1 MLIVVFLLILTSDGF
16 AFILL
21 LGDIMNKIILVDG
34 NNLLFRS
41 FYATAY
47 QGVIMKNSKGFPT
60 NALYGFI
67 NMMNKIIQEENPSYI
82 MVAFDKGKTFRH
94 DKYNQYKAGRSEMP
108 DELRV
113 QFPKAK
119 EILESMGIKYFE
131 IDNYEADDIIGTISL
146 EVEKSNDFFATI
158 VSSDKDLL
166 QLIGDRVDVKLLK
179 QTGYI
184 MMTKDEFIK
193 TYQVPPIR
201 MIDLKALMGDSS
213 DHIPGVK
220 GIGEKTAITLLS
232 KYQSLDNLYEHI
244 NEVTGKTREKLE
256 NDKENAY
263 MSYDLATIYREVPID
278 FSLEDCI
285 YTKQNSK
292 KFTELLQEFEFHS
305 LLKKYHLDDVEHVTE
320 KNSMLSIL
328 PIEKLSSNTFSFY
341 VETKGSVYS
350 KSEVLGVGIYDG
362 ISGYFL
368 SKNELEK
375 NKELF
380 SDSKYKY
387 TYDLKKD
394 IVVLNSLGISIS
406 NVTFDT
412 MIAAYL
418 LDYVVKDDI
427 SFVAQAFDVSL
438 PLYEE
443 LYGTEKRPKEITEE
457 KLKEVCCQKAK
468 FIYDT
473 RNQLLEDLQKNNELE
488 LFQKIEMPLSRVL
501 ADMELTGIKVDVSY
515 LDKIAL
521 DLKSQM
527 EVVEK
532 EIYEL
537 AGVTFN
543 IMSPVQLS
551 KILFET
557 LEIPYPKRVKDGKY
571 STSKD
576 ILDKIH
582 FVHPI
587 VDKILEYR
595 TLAKLYTNYAVGLKA
610 EVREDGRIHT
620 IFTQTLTRT
629 GRLSSISPNL
639 QNIPA
644 RAEYSK
650 LIRKAFIPDNNSK
663 LLSSDYS
670 QVELRIFAHMSKA
683 ENLIQAFK
691 ENQDIH
697 TKTASDIFQ
706 VSMDEVTKDMRRTAK
721 AVNFGILYGI
731 SSFGLSEDLGVDIA
745 TAKKFIDNYLET
757 YPGIS
762 EYMEDEKKKAYELGY
777 VTTLMNR
784 RRVIEELKNKNYMIR
799 SSGERMAL
807 NTPIQGTAADI
818 LKKAMVEIYDEFNK
832 RGLKSKMLIQVHD
845 ELVFNVL
852 DDELEEVSSIVR
864 NIMENTIQLSVP
876 LKVDIEYG
884 DNWYEAK

>member
-1 MLIVVFLLILTSDGF
+1 
-16 AFILL
+16 
-21 LGDIMNKIILVDG
+21 MNKIILVDG

-67 NMMNKIIQEENPSYI
+67 NMMHKIIEEEAPSYI

-94 DKYNQYKAGRSEMP
+94 DKYVDYKAGRSEMP
-108 DELRV
+108 DELRL

-119 EILESMGIKYFE
+119 EVLEALGIKYFE
-131 IDNYEADDIIGTISL
+131 IDNYEADDIIGTLSL
-146 EVEKSNDFFATI
+146 EVENRDDFIATI
-158 VSSDKDLL
+158 ISSDKDLL
-166 QLIGDRVDVKLLK
+166 QLVSDKVVMKLLK
-179 QTGYI
+179 QSGHI
-184 MMTKDEFIK
+184 MMTKEEFEK

-201 MIDLKALMGDSS
+201 MIDLKSLMGDPS

-220 GIGEKTAITLLS
+220 GIGEKTAINLLS
-232 KYQSLDNLYEHI
+232 KFNSLDNLYNRI
-244 NEVTGKTREKLE
+244 DEVTGKTKEKLE

-263 MSYDLATIYREVPID
+263 MSYDLATIYREVPLGFTLD
-278 FSLEDCI
+278 DCKYTRKNTKEFKSLLE
-285 YTKQNSK
+285 
-292 KFTELLQEFEFHS
+292 EFEFHS
-305 LLKKYHLDDVEHVTE
+305 LLKKFHLEGESNDTLVEVKKESETI
-320 KNSMLSIL
+320 KIL
-328 PIEKLSSNTFSFY
+328 PIDELKSNTFSFY
-341 VETKGSVYS
+341 VETRGSVYS
-350 KSEVLGVGIYDG
+350 KSEVLGVGFYDG

-368 SKNELEK
+368 SKEELENYK
-375 NKELF
+375 SLF
-380 SDSKYKY
+380 SGKSFKY
-387 TYDLKKD
+387 TYDLKKS
-394 IVVLNSLGISIS
+394 IVVLSSLGIDV
-406 NVTFDT
+406 NQVTFDT
-412 MIAAYL
+412 MIATYL

-427 SFVAQAFDVSL
+427 SFVAQAFDVKI
-438 PLYEE
+438 PLYDD
-443 LYGTEKRPKEITEE
+443 LFGSEKRPKEVS
-457 KLKEVCCQKAK
+457 LDVLRDVCCQKAK

-473 RNQLLEDLQKNNELE
+473 RNELLEKLEKNEELE
-488 LFQKIEMPLSRVL
+488 LFQNIEMPLSRVL
-501 ADMELTGIKVDVSY
+501 ADMELTGIKVDVDY
-515 LDKIAL
+515 LDKVASE
-521 DLKSQM
+521 LKSQM
-527 EVVEK
+527 DIIEK

-543 IMSPVQLS
+543 IMSPAQLS
-551 KILFET
+551 KVLFET
-557 LEIPYPKRVKDGKY
+557 LEIPYPKRTKDGKY

-576 ILDKIH
+576 ILDKIR

-595 TLAKLYTNYAVGLKA
+595 TLAKLYTNYAVGLKS

-650 LIRKAFIPDNNSK
+650 LIRKAFIPDDNSK

-683 ENLIQAFK
+683 ENLIQAFVDGK
-691 ENQDIH
+691 DIH
-697 TKTASDIFQ
+697 TKTASDIFH
-706 VSMDEVTKDMRRTAK
+706 VPMCEVTKDMRRTAK

-731 SSFGLSEDLGVDIA
+731 SSFGLSEDLGIDIA

-762 EYMEDEKKKAYELGY
+762 EYMEEEKKKAYEFGY

-818 LKKAMVEIYDEFNK
+818 LKKAMVEIYEEFNK

-852 DDELEEVSSIVR
+852 NDELDEVSSIVK
-864 NIMENTIQLSVP
+864 NIMENTMSLSVP

>member
-1 MLIVVFLLILTSDGF
+1 
-16 AFILL
+16 
-21 LGDIMNKIILVDG
+21 MNKIILVDG

-67 NMMNKIIQEENPSYI
+67 NMMNKIIQEEKPSYI

-94 DKYNQYKAGRSEMP
+94 DKYDEYKAGRSEMP
-108 DELRV
+108 DELRL

-119 EILESMGIKYFE
+119 EILDAQGIKHFE
-131 IDNYEADDIIGTISL
+131 IDNYEADDIIGTLSL
-146 EVEKSNDFFATI
+146 EVEHRDDFVATI

-166 QLIGDRVDVKLLK
+166 QLISDKVDVKLLK
-179 QTGYI
+179 QSGHI
-184 MMTKDEFIK
+184 MMTKSEFIK

-220 GIGEKTAITLLS
+220 GIGEKTAINLLS
-232 KYQSLDNLYEHI
+232 KFQSLDNLYLHI
-244 NEVTGKTREKLE
+244 DEVSGKTKEKLE
-256 NDKENAY
+256 NDKSSAY
-263 MSYDLATIYREVPID
+263 MSYDLATIYREVPLD
-278 FSLEDCI
+278 FTIEDCK
-285 YTKQNSK
+285 YTGENSVR
-292 KFTELLQEFEFHS
+292 FTELLQEFEFHS
-305 LLKKYHLDDVEHVTE
+305 LLKKYHLTEDVATTVKKEE
-320 KNSMLSIL
+320 AISIL
-328 PIEKLSSNTFSFY
+328 PIEKLTSNTFSFY
-341 VETKGSVYS
+341 VETRGSVYS

-368 SKNELEK
+368 SREELEK
-375 NKELF
+375 HRDLF
-380 SDSKYKY
+380 SNSSFKY
-387 TYDLKKD
+387 TYDLKKN
-394 IVVLNSLGISIS
+394 IVVLNSLGIQIS

-412 MIAAYL
+412 MIATYL

-427 SFVAQAFDVSL
+427 SYVAQAFDVSL
-438 PLYEE
+438 PLYDD
-443 LYGTEKRPKEITEE
+443 LFGTEKRPKEVSLDV
-457 KLKEVCCQKAK
+457 LKDVCCRKAK

-473 RNQLLEDLQKNNELE
+473 RNQLLEDLGKNNELD

-501 ADMELTGIKVDVSY
+501 ADMELTGILVDVPY
-515 LDKIAL
+515 LEKIEA
-521 DLKSQM
+521 DLKNQM
-527 EVVEK
+527 DVLEQ

-537 AGVTFN
+537 AGTTFN
-543 IMSPVQLS
+543 IMSPAQLA
-551 KILFET
+551 KVLFEN
-557 LEIPYPKRVKDGKY
+557 LEIPYPKKVKDGKY

-576 ILDKIH
+576 ILDKIR

-587 VDKILEYR
+587 VDKILDYR
-595 TLAKLYTNYAVGLKA
+595 TVSKLYTNYAVGLKS

-644 RAEYSK
+644 SLEYSK
-650 LIRKAFIPDNNSK
+650 LIRTAFIPDPHSK
-663 LLSSDYS
+663 ILSSDYS

-683 ENLIQAFK
+683 DNLIQAFK
-691 ENQDIH
+691 DGKDIH
-697 TKTASDIFQ
+697 TKTASDIFH
-706 VSMDEVTKDMRRTAK
+706 VPMDEVTKDMRRTAK

-762 EYMEDEKKKAYELGY
+762 EYMEEEKKKAYELGY

-799 SSGERMAL
+799 SSGERIAL

-864 NIMENTIQLSVP
+864 DIMENTIKLSVP

>member
-1 MLIVVFLLILTSDGF
+1 
-16 AFILL
+16 
-21 LGDIMNKIILVDG
+21 MNKIILVDG

-67 NMMNKIIQEENPSYI
+67 NMMHKIIEEEAPSYI

-94 DKYNQYKAGRSEMP
+94 DKYVDYKAGRSEMP
-108 DELRV
+108 DELRL

-119 EILESMGIKYFE
+119 EVLEALGIKYFE
-131 IDNYEADDIIGTISL
+131 IDNYEADDIIGTLSL
-146 EVEKSNDFFATI
+146 EVENRDDFIATI
-158 VSSDKDLL
+158 ISSDKDLL
-166 QLIGDRVDVKLLK
+166 QLVSDKVVMKLLK
-179 QTGYI
+179 QSGHI
-184 MMTKDEFIK
+184 MMTKEEFEK

-201 MIDLKALMGDSS
+201 MIDLKALMGDPS

-220 GIGEKTAITLLS
+220 GIGEKTAINLLS
-232 KYQSLDNLYEHI
+232 KFNSLDNLYNRI
-244 NEVTGKTREKLE
+244 DEVTGKTKEKLE

-263 MSYDLATIYREVPID
+263 MSYDLATIYREVPLGFTLD
-278 FSLEDCI
+278 DCKYTRKNTKEFKSLLE
-285 YTKQNSK
+285 
-292 KFTELLQEFEFHS
+292 EFEFHS
-305 LLKKYHLDDVEHVTE
+305 LLKKFHLEGESNDTLVEVKKESETI
-320 KNSMLSIL
+320 KIL
-328 PIEKLSSNTFSFY
+328 PIDELKSNTFSFY
-341 VETKGSVYS
+341 VETRGSVYS
-350 KSEVLGVGIYDG
+350 KSEVLGVGFYDG

-368 SKNELEK
+368 SKEELENYK
-375 NKELF
+375 SLF
-380 SDSKYKY
+380 SGKSFKY
-387 TYDLKKD
+387 TYDLKKS
-394 IVVLNSLGISIS
+394 IVVLSSLGIDV
-406 NVTFDT
+406 NQVTFDT
-412 MIAAYL
+412 MIATYL

-427 SFVAQAFDVSL
+427 SFVAQAFDVKI
-438 PLYEE
+438 PLYDD
-443 LYGTEKRPKEITEE
+443 LFGSEKRPKEVR
-457 KLKEVCCQKAK
+457 LDVLRDVCCQKAK

-473 RNQLLEDLQKNNELE
+473 RNELLEKLEKNEELE
-488 LFQKIEMPLSRVL
+488 LFQNIEMPLSRVL
-501 ADMELTGIKVDVSY
+501 ADMELTGIKVDVDY
-515 LDKIAL
+515 LDKVASE
-521 DLKSQM
+521 LKSQM
-527 EVVEK
+527 DIIEK

-543 IMSPVQLS
+543 IMSPAQLS
-551 KILFET
+551 KVLFET
-557 LEIPYPKRVKDGKY
+557 LEIPYPKRTKDGKY

-576 ILDKIH
+576 ILDKIR

-595 TLAKLYTNYAVGLKA
+595 TLAKLYTNYAVGLKS

-650 LIRKAFIPDNNSK
+650 LIRKAFIPDDNSK

-683 ENLIQAFK
+683 ENLIQAFVDGK
-691 ENQDIH
+691 DIH
-697 TKTASDIFQ
+697 TKTASDIFH
-706 VSMDEVTKDMRRTAK
+706 VPMCEVTKDMRRTAK

-731 SSFGLSEDLGVDIA
+731 SSFGLSEDLGIDIA

-762 EYMEDEKKKAYELGY
+762 EYMEEEKKKAYEFGY

-818 LKKAMVEIYDEFNK
+818 LKKAMVEIYEEFNK

-852 DDELEEVSSIVR
+852 NDELDEVSSIVK
-864 NIMENTIQLSVP
+864 NIMENTMALSVP

>member
-1 MLIVVFLLILTSDGF
+1 
-16 AFILL
+16 
-21 LGDIMNKIILVDG
+21 MNKIILVDG

-67 NMMNKIIQEENPSYI
+67 NMMHKIVEEESPSYI

-94 DKYNQYKAGRSEMP
+94 DKYDEYKAGRSEMP
-108 DELRV
+108 DELRL

-119 EILESMGIKYFE
+119 EVLDALGIKHFE
-131 IDNYEADDIIGTISL
+131 IDNYEADDIIGTLSL
-146 EVEKSNDFFATI
+146 EVENRDDFFATI
-158 VSSDKDLL
+158 ISSDKDLL
-166 QLIGDRVDVKLLK
+166 QLVSDKVVMKLLK
-179 QTGYI
+179 QSGHI
-184 MMTKDEFIK
+184 MMTKEEFEK

-201 MIDLKALMGDSS
+201 MIDLKALMGDAS

-220 GIGEKTAITLLS
+220 GIGEKTAINLLS
-232 KYQSLDNLYEHI
+232 KFESLDNLYNHI
-244 NEVTGKTREKLE
+244 DEVTGKTKEKLQ
-256 NDKENAY
+256 NDKDSAY
-263 MSYDLATIYREVPID
+263 MSYDLATIYREVPLD
-278 FSLEDCI
+278 FTLEDCK
-285 YTKQNSK
+285 YTRENTKEFKS
-292 KFTELLQEFEFHS
+292 LLEEFEFHS
-305 LLKKYHLDDVEHVTE
+305 LLKKFHLEGENNDALVEVKKE
-320 KNSMLSIL
+320 SEDIKIL
-328 PIEKLSSNTFSFY
+328 PIDELKSNTFSFY
-341 VETKGSVYS
+341 VETRGSVYS
-350 KSEVLGVGIYDG
+350 KSEVLGIGIYDG

-368 SKNELEK
+368 SKDELNNYK
-375 NKELF
+375 DLF
-380 SDSKYKY
+380 SGKSFKY

-394 IVVLNSLGISIS
+394 IVVLHSLGIDVN

-412 MIAAYL
+412 MIATYL

-427 SFVAQAFDVSL
+427 SFVAQAFDVKL
-438 PLYEE
+438 PLYDD
-443 LYGTEKRPKEITEE
+443 LFGTEKRPKEVSLEV
-457 KLKEVCCQKAK
+457 LRDVCCRKAK

-473 RNQLLEDLQKNNELE
+473 RNQLLEELQKNNELD

-501 ADMELTGIKVDVSY
+501 ADMELTGIKVDVDY
-515 LDKIAL
+515 LDKVASE
-521 DLKSQM
+521 LKSQM
-527 EVVEK
+527 EVIEK

-543 IMSPVQLS
+543 IMSPAQLS
-551 KILFET
+551 KVLFET

-576 ILDKIH
+576 ILDKIR

-650 LIRKAFIPDNNSK
+650 LIRKAFVPDDNSK

-683 ENLIQAFK
+683 ENLIQAFVDGK
-691 ENQDIH
+691 DIH
-697 TKTASDIFQ
+697 TKTASDIFH
-706 VSMDEVTKDMRRTAK
+706 VSMDDVTKDMRRTAK

-731 SSFGLSEDLGVDIA
+731 SSFGLSEDLGIDIA

-762 EYMEDEKKKAYELGY
+762 EYMEEEKKKAYELGY

-852 DDELEEVSSIVR
+852 NDELEEVSSIVR
-864 NIMENTIQLSVP
+864 DIMENTIQLSVP

>member
-1 MLIVVFLLILTSDGF
+1 
-16 AFILL
+16 
-21 LGDIMNKIILVDG
+21 MNKIILVDG

-67 NMMNKIIQEENPSYI
+67 NMMNKIIQEEKPSYI

-94 DKYNQYKAGRSEMP
+94 DKYDEYKAGRSEMP
-108 DELRV
+108 DELRL

-119 EILESMGIKYFE
+119 EILDAQGIKHFE
-131 IDNYEADDIIGTISL
+131 IDNYEADDIIGTLSL
-146 EVEKSNDFFATI
+146 EVEHRDDFVATI

-166 QLIGDRVDVKLLK
+166 QLISDKVDVKLLK
-179 QTGYI
+179 QSGHI
-184 MMTKDEFIK
+184 MMTKSEFIK

-220 GIGEKTAITLLS
+220 GIGEKTAINLLS
-232 KYQSLDNLYEHI
+232 KFQSLDNLYLHI
-244 NEVTGKTREKLE
+244 DEVSGKTREKLE
-256 NDKENAY
+256 NDKKNAY
-263 MSYDLATIYREVPID
+263 MSYDLATIYREVPLD
-278 FSLEDCI
+278 FTIEDCK
-285 YTKQNSK
+285 YTGENSE

-305 LLKKYHLDDVEHVTE
+305 LLKKYHLTE
-320 KNSMLSIL
+320 DAATSVKKDEGISIL
-328 PIEKLSSNTFSFY
+328 PVEKLTSNTFSFY
-341 VETKGSVYS
+341 VETRGTVYS

-362 ISGYFL
+362 VSGYYL
-368 SKNELEK
+368 SKEELEEHR
-375 NKELF
+375 NLF
-380 SDSKYKY
+380 SNSSFKY
-387 TYDLKKD
+387 TYDLKKN
-394 IVVLNSLGISIS
+394 IVVLHSLGIQIS

-412 MIAAYL
+412 MIATYL

-427 SFVAQAFDVSL
+427 SYVAQAFDVSL
-438 PLYEE
+438 PLYDD
-443 LYGTEKRPKEITEE
+443 LFGSEKRPKEVSPEV
-457 KLKEVCCQKAK
+457 LRDVCCRKAK

-473 RNQLLEDLQKNNELE
+473 RNQLLEELGKNNELD

-501 ADMELTGIKVDVSY
+501 ADMELTGILVDVPY
-515 LDKIAL
+515 LEKIEA

-527 EVVEK
+527 DALEQ

-537 AGVTFN
+537 AGTTFN
-543 IMSPVQLS
+543 IMSPAQLS
-551 KILFET
+551 KILFEK
-557 LEIPYPKRVKDGKY
+557 LEIPYPKKVKDGKY

-576 ILDKIH
+576 ILDKIR

-587 VDKILEYR
+587 VDKILDYR
-595 TLAKLYTNYAVGLKA
+595 TVSKLYTNYAVGLKA

-644 RAEYSK
+644 SAEYSK
-650 LIRKAFIPDNNSK
+650 LIRTAFIPDSHSK

-683 ENLIQAFK
+683 DNLIQAFK
-691 ENQDIH
+691 DGKDIH
-697 TKTASDIFQ
+697 TKTASDIFH
-706 VSMDEVTKDMRRTAK
+706 VPMEEVTKDMRRTAK

-731 SSFGLSEDLGVDIA
+731 SSFGLSEDLGVDIV
-745 TAKKFIDNYLET
+745 TAKKFIDNYLKT

-762 EYMEDEKKKAYELGY
+762 EYMEEEKKKAYELGY

-864 NIMENTIQLSVP
+864 DIMEHTIELSVP

-884 DNWYEAK
+884 NNWYEAK